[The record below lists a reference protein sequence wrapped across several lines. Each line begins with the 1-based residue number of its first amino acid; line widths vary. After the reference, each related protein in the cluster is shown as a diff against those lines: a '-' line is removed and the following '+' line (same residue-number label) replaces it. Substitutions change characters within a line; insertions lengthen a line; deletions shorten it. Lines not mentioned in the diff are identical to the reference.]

1 MSRRRVTLTRDR
13 RRLRAARRTSEPR
26 RPVTAK
32 TAPRSRPEGPRT
44 TRRRVQKL
52 TKWLLIVGVTVT
64 ALTFA
69 TQWTLRQS
77 YFRVQHVTFVGF
89 HHESPAALLAASGL
103 SNHPSMINLSDATIT
118 KNLSTFTWINAVH
131 VTKHWPNSVVVT
143 VHESVA
149 VAVAFTATH
158 VLEFVGDTGRA
169 LGVAPLRT
177 NMPTLQYLKPTT
189 STWPFAR
196 AGRGAAYVA
205 GQLPRA
211 FASQVSVIS
220 VDAQGTVTIKLTTPL
235 AFIVGP
241 ATNLHA
247 KFVAIASVIAHS
259 QLVPGDVV
267 DVTVPDEL
275 AVTPP
280 THA

>member
-1 MSRRRVTLTRDR
+1 MLG
-13 RRLRAARRTSEPR
+13 
-26 RPVTAK
+26 VTA
-32 TAPRSRPEGPRT
+32 
-44 TRRRVQKL
+44 
-52 TKWLLIVGVTVT
+52 T

-89 HHESPAALLAASGL
+89 HHETPSALLAASGL
-103 SNHPSMINLSDATIT
+103 TNHPSMINLSDATIK
-118 KNLSTFTWINAVH
+118 KNLSAFTWINAVQ

-149 VAVAFTATH
+149 VAVAFTAKH
-158 VLEFVGDTGRA
+158 VLEFVDDFGRA
-169 LGVAPLRT
+169 LGVAPLKT
-177 NMPTLQYLKPTT
+177 NMPTLSYLHP
-189 STWPFAR
+189 SSATWPFAR
-196 AGRGAAYVA
+196 AGRAAAYVA
-205 GQLPRA
+205 SQLPRA
-211 FASQVSVIS
+211 FASQVSMITD
-220 VDAQGTVTIKLTTPL
+220 DAQGTVTIKLTTPVT
-235 AFIVGP
+235 FIVGP

-259 QLVPGDVV
+259 PLVPGDVV

-280 THA
+280 THS

>member
-1 MSRRRVTLTRDR
+1 MT
-13 RRLRAARRTSEPR
+13 
-26 RPVTAK
+26 
-32 TAPRSRPEGPRT
+32 G
-44 TRRRVQKL
+44 
-52 TKWLLIVGVTVT
+52 
-64 ALTFA
+64 LTFA

-89 HHESPAALLAASGL
+89 RHETSAALLAASGL
-103 SNHPSMINLSDATIT
+103 AGHPSMINLNDATIT
-118 KNLSTFTWINAVH
+118 RNLSSFTWINAVQ

-149 VAVAFTATH
+149 IAVAFTATH
-158 VLEFVGDTGRA
+158 VLEYVDDKGRA
-169 LGVAPLRT
+169 LGSAPLKT
-177 NMPTLQYLKPTT
+177 NMPTLQYLHPTAL
-189 STWPFAR
+189 TWPFGR

-205 GQLPRA
+205 SQLPRA
-211 FASQVSVIS
+211 FASQVSVITD
-220 VDAQGTVTIKLTTPL
+220 DAQGNVTIKLTTPL
-235 AFIVGP
+235 TFIVGP